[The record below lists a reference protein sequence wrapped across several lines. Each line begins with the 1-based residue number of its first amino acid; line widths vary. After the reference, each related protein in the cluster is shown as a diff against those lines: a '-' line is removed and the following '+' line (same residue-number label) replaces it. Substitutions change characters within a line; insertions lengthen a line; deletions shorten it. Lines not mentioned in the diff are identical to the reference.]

1 MSGGGGDTT
10 TTTKSEPWGGVQPYL
25 KQGYGQ
31 FDQAAQNIAPYYP
44 DQTYAGFTQPQQQ
57 GQQSI
62 LNYSQGLQPTVNNGL
77 DSLNFGLTAVQDP
90 NNNPYLSQY
99 VDAAIRPLN
108 QQYQEQIL
116 PGIRDQA
123 EMYGGAGSRTG
134 LAEGV
139 AARGLQDATAATTAN
154 IYSNAYGQGLDQQA
168 RMQAL
173 LPSNPAG
180 WRNAGAVHES
190 SRNRTAGHEPAGNQ
204 RGYEPLQL
212 WI

>member
-10 TTTKSEPWGGVQPYL
+10 SKTVAKPWSGVQPYL
-25 KQGYGQ
+25 TSGYGQ
-31 FDQAAQNIAPYYP
+31 FDQAANNIAPFYP
-44 DQTYAGFTQPQQQ
+44 GTTYAGFTQPQQQ

-62 LNYSQGLQPTVNNGL
+62 MDYAGGLQPTVNNGL
-77 DSLNFGLTAVQDP
+77 DALNFGLTAVQDP
-90 NNNPYLSQY
+90 NNNPYLQSY
-99 VDAAIRPLN
+99 VDQAIRPLN

-154 IYSNAYGQGLDQQA
+154 IYSQRLWAGTG
-168 RMQAL
+168 
-173 LPSNPAG
+173 PAG
-180 WRNAGAVHES
+180 AYAGASAVNATGGRHPWSVHECGRDRS
-190 SRNRTAGHEPAGNQ
+190 AGDEPAGH
-204 RGYEPLQL
+204 
-212 WI
+212 

>member
-1 MSGGGGDTT
+1 MGRGATVP
-10 TTTKSEPWGGVQPYL
+10 KS
-25 KQGYGQ
+25 GYGQ

-154 IYSNAYGQGLDQQA
+154 IYSQRLWSRIG
-168 RMQAL
+168 
-173 LPSNPAG
+173 PAG
-180 WRNAGAVHES
+180 AYAGATAVNATGWRHSGSVHECGWDRS
-190 SRNRTAGHEPAGNQ
+190 AGDEPVGN
-204 RGYEPLQL
+204 
-212 WI
+212 